1 MPQSFVNDIDNA
13 GNSARQRC
21 EGNSAC
27 LVFLFSS
34 LPFFFWQNARDVCKY
49 VTRCHRKLQVA
60 QGFVVLF
67 TECVCVCVCVYV
79 SVFARPIN

>member
-13 GNSARQRC
+13 GNSAAEQRC

-27 LVFLFSS
+27 LVFLF
-34 LPFFFWQNARDVCKY
+34 LLFFFWQNARDVCKY

-60 QGFVVLF
+60 QGVVVLF
-67 TECVCVCVCVYV
+67 TECVCECVCVCVCV
-79 SVFARPIN
+79 CLPAL